1 MDTNERMHKTEIG
14 VQISETNLW
23 SLKGKCGGWGLNQE
37 FRMNTDTLL
46 YEIIKE
52 NLLYSKKNSTQYA
65 LITSMER
72 ESEEEWAD
80 VYE

>member
-1 MDTNERMHKTEIG
+1 MDTNECMRKTETG

-23 SLKGKCGGWGLNQE
+23 SPKGKHGGWGLNQE
-37 FRMNTDTLL
+37 FGMNTDTLL

-52 NLLYSKKNSTQYA
+52 NLLYSERNSTQYA
-65 LITSMER
+65 LVTSMER